1 MANLGL
7 FTSPMDFPSQIQ
19 PGKHRAVFFNA
30 AQLFLELDG
39 HAVEQMTPR
48 SVITLLAAEMKQ
60 FAGNHPRIAAY
71 AAMLGS
77 AIPQAV
83 AKTLWEI
90 FKLSGYSVKETALFL
105 RHVGGMIITTPVGAI
120 LAAELIILT
129 ARWIEIVQKHK
140 CSRNGGVIIQVM
152 FPAVQ
157 VASQVMPRGG
167 YTGERIERARE
178 VLQNVGQNVGQHI
191 QQGLQNVE
199 QGLQNAGRFIQQ
211 VRPRPLQL
219 FRRRR

>member
-19 PGKHRAVFFNA
+19 PGKHCAVFFNA
-30 AQLFLELDG
+30 AQLFVELDG
-39 HAVEQMTPR
+39 HAVEQMTPQ
-48 SVITLLAAEMKQ
+48 SVIALLATEMKQ

-71 AAMLGS
+71 AAILGA
-77 AIPQAV
+77 AIPPAV
-83 AKTLWEI
+83 AKLL
-90 FKLSGYSVKETALFL
+90 FKCVTTFGFKDTFLLFK
-105 RHVGGMIITTPVGAI
+105 HMGATIVTTPLGAV
-120 LAAELIILT
+120 LAAEFLILT

-140 CSRNGGVIIQVM
+140 CSRNGGVIIQLI

-167 YTGERIERARE
+167 YTGERIERAKE
-178 VLQNVGQNVGQHI
+178 ALQDLGQNVGQHV
-191 QQGLQNVE
+191 QQGLQNVQ